1 MLSLSEMRQF
11 GSLCNASYG
20 GDAQNI
26 IAGAGQDGLENDRD
40 FVLIPDGGGKKRPES
55 ATPIWIITTT
65 LADTETLSLI
75 TANGQHATDV
85 AGAGVADFDL
95 KHSVGIANTSKVA
108 GPVLLATG
116 LSGGTTAKLV
126 YRGPT
131 LVLVGADVAIRF
143 QDTFDLSASGTDTVD
158 IQLMILWG
166 GYGKEPTD
174 EFALVED
181 SNE

>member
-1 MLSLSEMRQF
+1 MLSLSQMRQF
-11 GSLCNASYG
+11 GSLCNGSYG

-40 FVLIPDGGGKKRPES
+40 FVLIPDAGGKKRPES
-55 ATPIWIITTT
+55 ATPVWIITTT
-65 LADTETLSLI
+65 LAAAATLSLVA
-75 TANGQHATDV
+75 ANGQHATNV

-95 KHSVGIANTSKVA
+95 KHSIGGTGKVA

-116 LSGGTTAKLV
+116 GGGGTTAKLV

-143 QDTFDLSASGTDTVD
+143 QDTFDLSAGSIDTVD

-174 EFALVED
+174 DDALVVD
-181 SNE
+181 SNA